1 MKSLIKCRFACQSRI
16 KKQSS
21 RILFLV
27 PSIIGICIFNIIP
40 FMDVVRRSFVTS
52 VTEQFVG
59 IYNYI
64 AILHNQAFLLAIGNT
79 GKFVLVCIPLLMIL
93 SLVIALMVSEVTYVQ
108 TIKVCYLVPLAIP
121 TATVVLIWKI
131 LFLKQGLLNGIRH
144 TWGLATVDFMGSDNA
159 FWVLVLS
166 YVWKNL
172 GYTMILWMAGIYSI
186 SDSVIEA
193 AKMDGATQWQKI
205 YYIILPQLRTTTD
218 TILILSFLNS
228 FKVFRE
234 AYLVAGAYP
243 HESIYLLQHLF
254 NNWFVNLDL
263 DKMAAATICIAVF
276 LFCVVMLLQ
285 LRWNRS
291 EN

>member
-1 MKSLIKCRFACQSRI
+1 MKSLIKCRFACQSKI
-16 KKQSS
+16 KKQSIK
-21 RILFLV
+21 ILFLV
-27 PSIIGICIFNIIP
+27 PSIIGICIFNVIP
-40 FMDVVRRSFVTS
+40 FMDVVRRSFLTS

-59 IYNYI
+59 SFNYI

-108 TIKVCYLVPLAIP
+108 TVKICYLIPLAIP

-131 LFLKQGLLNGIRH
+131 LFLKQGILNGILH
-144 TWGLATVDFMGSDNA
+144 TWGLATVDFMGSEAA

-172 GYTMILWMAGIYSI
+172 GYTMILWMAGIYSV

-193 AKMDGATQWQKI
+193 AVMDGATQWQKI
-205 YYIILPQLRTTTD
+205 HYIILPQLRTTAD
-218 TILILSFLNS
+218 IILILSFLNS

-243 HESIYLLQHLF
+243 YKSIYLLQHLF
-254 NNWFVNLDL
+254 NNWFLNLDL
-263 DKMAAATICIAVF
+263 DKMAAATVYIAVF
-276 LFCVVMLLQ
+276 LFFAVMLLQ
-285 LRWNRS
+285 LRWDRS
-291 EN
+291 KS